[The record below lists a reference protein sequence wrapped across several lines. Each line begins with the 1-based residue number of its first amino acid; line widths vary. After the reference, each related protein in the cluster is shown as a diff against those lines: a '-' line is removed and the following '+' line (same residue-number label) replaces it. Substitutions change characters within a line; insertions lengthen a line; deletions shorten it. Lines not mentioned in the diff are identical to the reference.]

1 MEYAVVFISGITVG
15 IALHR
20 LIMAMVL
27 DKSPDSQCAYCEWL
41 NRKKSR
47 HKRRR

>member
-1 MEYAVVFISGITVG
+1 MGLAAVFLLGITVG
-15 IALHR
+15 IILHR

-27 DKSPDSQCAYCEWL
+27 DKAPDSQCAYCEWL